1 MAATMLLNKRITSP
15 VGVVAPLVNG
25 GCSMS
30 DLKESYRVFKEKA
43 QLITFQLL
51 EQAKERAS
59 VLWLVSKA
67 HNNRVPTELR
77 DPYYRDHEDQYRL
90 KPQIVQGLSSGELY
104 CMALASIY
112 ADPNYHTLSH
122 VGIISALQ
130 KKGVEVLAPADG
142 TTTLNETTLTQNAP
156 IRMAAHMSV
165 IEAIMDLYIK
175 EVLIPL
181 KVFEVV
187 RRYSEVQYPDE
198 VPVTSEEAALLWI
211 NAATVALRERV
222 QLEAGQPVPPAT
234 IMQDM
239 AELSDGCGLSSLLSF
254 YCPDALPWQELC
266 LNDPMNLTDSLCNLQ
281 LVQAFCEQNLPHDI
295 CFLTLEDLLF
305 MHETIRPN
313 MLALVADLMYLFEIR
328 PAKCVVKPG
337 WELEDDNDLPQPQE
351 EVQYNYTLRKARKLQ
366 NSCSHIPDLLL
377 QPEGMLQRDKK
388 GRPQRTSGS
397 QDSHREA
404 HSHSK
409 DSNKDENT
417 SDPEE
422 LEQFS
427 GYFNKMNISAPSS
440 TTGAGN
446 GAVLER
452 NSHSTHASPAHRNNN
467 NRRGSPDKTGR
478 ESSQDGNSTLEN
490 YYTQFNSIEDRS
502 HDGEGGQPLRRVPSQ
517 SHIQNFSGSQAALQM
532 MDPDAPD
539 PFEGARDNK
548 QTSFAQLSSQD
559 CSSQVNFTYKA
570 ERRSKKPTTT
580 WMQQTPTG
588 DEGGDVEEMFA
599 VRQQMDE
606 RRQRIEQ
613 ERRAA
618 QEAAKKERT
627 QANKQ
632 VFQQVVGGGTR
643 VSQGVSN
650 GNSSGPISVGRGDD
664 IPGGVGGGGTSTS
677 EESDRR
683 SPTPPPNDQQK
694 RRRNSAERV
703 AKQEQ
708 VLNSLIH
715 SRSASHVNH
724 LSGTGQPTTFYL
736 HDAGSPIH
744 GYPSAVMRRQWGPP
758 AAPPAAMFGGFGPM
772 GGMPGTYP
780 GEIMPPYWASPQPS
794 WGASQPPQSLNHTM
808 LQQQQQQA
816 HPFVQ
821 QPYNLHEPSVQQ
833 QQHQQQMHLQIQHEQ
848 HRIDQVQIV
857 QQQQHLQQAQPQQQQ
872 QQIKD
877 VGYQER
883 TKTPSPPPPARPERK
898 KRDTGTSAS
907 GRISEERVDQQE
919 NTPPTTERTQE
930 RERDGGSFFISFGD
944 DNGGDTKG
952 TVIKPKPKLRPRIQ
966 PGRDEADTTVTS
978 LCGGTRPVSMPTVS
992 TTTINSMTI
1001 TKSEGRRL
1009 STRLDSSIRSGSGV
1023 ETADNASA
1031 PVTKTQPSADGFV
1044 IGDGKSL
1051 SDVEMARRKE
1061 MIMMASLK
1069 RRQQQEQLRLRK
1081 ENEQAMRRAHEQ
1093 ARRDEAERK
1102 REDDKRRREIILEQ
1116 YRLRKAQEE
1125 AEKNGAPP
1133 VHHASL
1139 MAGST
1144 PNGSIQRR
1152 PKSRSAS
1159 VTRPRPKS
1167 VHIGSSLASQATGGP
1182 AGGDS
1187 LSYSSVNSHTSNSTA
1202 DVTARRLSMGGSQQ
1216 GLDSVGRGN
1225 TGAAVGIGSLKRE
1238 PSYPDF
1244 SRYRNIGPPSDG
1256 ASDTASTSSLFP
1268 GEYTGP
1274 KLFVKPSAKSNRS
1287 IILNALNV
1295 VLAGAV
1301 NADTKKRATNEINAT
1316 DAKHLLILFRGA
1328 NLQFRGIYT
1337 YNPDREEVVKIFGA
1351 GPKNVTESMLDLFYK
1366 YNSGSKGFTQIHTKH
1381 LSATIDAFTIQNSLW
1396 TVRKSVT
1403 SKFAASHHARSGDFM

>member
-758 AAPPAAMFGGFGPM
+758 A
-772 GGMPGTYP
+772 
-780 GEIMPPYWASPQPS
+780 
-794 WGASQPPQSLNHTM
+794 
-808 LQQQQQQA
+808 
-816 HPFVQ
+816 
-821 QPYNLHEPSVQQ
+821 
-833 QQHQQQMHLQIQHEQ
+833 
-848 HRIDQVQIV
+848 
-857 QQQQHLQQAQPQQQQ
+857 
-872 QQIKD
+872 D